1 MSQLTNRLNGL
12 QSAILQK
19 EERKASGEKEPCTI
33 DLIRADKEKAL
44 SIINNWRKNAVLYG
58 KKQAVEDCNFLIKF
72 LNKLMK

>member
-1 MSQLTNRLNGL
+1 MSQLTERLTGL
-12 QSAILQK
+12 QQAIAQK

-44 SIINNWRKNAVLYG
+44 SIINSWRKNAVLCS
-58 KKQAVEDCNFLIKF
+58 KKQAIEDCKF

>member
-44 SIINNWRKNAVLYG
+44 SIINSWRKNAVLYS
-58 KKQAVEDCNFLIKF
+58 KKQAIEDCTFLIKF